1 MSVNLTRKLRT
12 QLMRDKKSYS
22 FSHDLSKEEAIS
34 QGHLEYQTWY
44 NALPA
49 SIRNI
54 QDGQSFHPAF
64 LSFQS
69 VYMKL
74 HKLCVQRAHSLQ
86 LQHELPKWLDLL
98 ASTITSGQ
106 GNKRR
111 NSQPSLLRI
120 STGNRIPHP
129 KIPPS
134 ARILSCRLHG
144 DTLRFHCCS
153 CTSRFI

>member
-1 MSVNLTRKLRT
+1 VSVNLTRKLRT
-12 QLMRDKKSYS
+12 QLMRNKKSYS

-74 HKLCVQRAHSLQ
+74 HKLCVQRAHCLQ
-86 LQHELPKWLDLL
+86 LQHELPKWLDFL
-98 ASTITSGQ
+98 AAAITSRQ
-106 GNKRR
+106 GNERR
-111 NSQPSLLRI
+111 NSQSNLLRI
-120 STGNRIPHP
+120 SSSNRIPDS
-129 KIPPS
+129 KIPSS
-134 ARILSCRLHG
+134 ARIVSRRLHG
-144 DTLRFHCCS
+144 DTFGFHCCS
-153 CTSRFI
+153 CTSRPI